1 MPVNRI
7 FHLNIVCTDLQRS
20 RAFYE
25 LVGFKTVLDTG
36 LREGGPDRAG
46 VGMGADSVNAV
57 MMMSLEP
64 DNPSAPL
71 IDLMQ
76 WVRPPSHGE
85 ATHRAPKSDLAH
97 VGMGRLALHTTGID
111 AEYTR
116 LRDAG
121 VEFLSPPVTM
131 GDGTTRY
138 CCFFDPDGT
147 IMELVEFGTA

>member
-1 MPVNRI
+1 MPIDRI

-25 LVGFKTVLDTG
+25 QVGFTTVLDTG
-36 LREGGPDRAG
+36 SRPGGPDRAG
-46 VGMGADSVNAV
+46 VGMGADSLNAV
-57 MMMSLEP
+57 MMMTLEP

-76 WVRPPSHGE
+76 WMEPASHGE
-85 ATHRAPKSDLAH
+85 ATHRAPRSDLAH
-97 VGMGRLALHTTGID
+97 VGMARLALRTTGID
-111 AEYTR
+111 GEHAR
-116 LRDAG
+116 LREAG

-131 GDGTTRY
+131 SDGTTRY

-147 IMELVEFGTA
+147 ILELVEFGTA